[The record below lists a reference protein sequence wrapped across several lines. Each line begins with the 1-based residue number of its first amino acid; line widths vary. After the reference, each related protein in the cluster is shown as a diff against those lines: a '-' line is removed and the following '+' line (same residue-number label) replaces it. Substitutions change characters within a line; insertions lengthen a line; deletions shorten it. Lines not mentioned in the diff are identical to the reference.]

1 MWTAA
6 TESLYREEGY
16 SIRYERIG
24 GNVVLKLY
32 SMTDV
37 GRKREINED
46 YVYASKEPVGR
57 LENLFIVADG
67 MGGHK
72 AGDYASEHTVK
83 RIVEVIGDEQADS
96 TSEIEKILQRAIDE
110 ANSYIYLRSKQ
121 EEALNGMGTTLVVA
135 TCNQNTLTVANVGD
149 SRLYLINDAITQ
161 ITQDHSL
168 VEEMVSLGGIDREA
182 ARKHPDKNIITRAV
196 GVGASVNA
204 DFYEVELMPGDK
216 ILLCTDGLTNMLR
229 DEEIHKII
237 REHEDIEQAVKQL
250 IIAANEQGG
259 RDNIGVV
266 LVEPQDTI
274 NSRHE

>member
-46 YVYASKEPVGR
+46 YVYASKEPVGC

-135 TCNQNTLTVANVGD
+135 TCNQNTLTVANIGD